1 MDVSMMTREQL
12 YQKFGPK
19 LMDALAQVILDEV
32 NILREEVGLTTRNST
47 QLTDAISNKL
57 ENIPDYNW
65 MKDI

>member
-1 MDVSMMTREQL
+1 MMTREQL